1 MSLREAAEAILKS
14 VEGEMSSAYNR
25 AHAVCCGR
33 GIDECCGSPEPEW
46 DEADQLVMNTLASIQ
61 NALRAALAEAEAPKA
76 EPVAWA
82 LAYREDPDDYDHF
95 TTVASTMKRWVEDE
109 DNIAVPLYTHP
120 PKAEAVVNQQMTT
133 EPVELSDEEILAL
146 WQPPLEG
153 AVQRPILGKNKILAF
168 ARAVLAHGRKR

>member
-76 EPVAWA
+76 EPVGDDPSLDPMIANAWDRFTAA
-82 LAYREDPDDYDHF
+82 L
-95 TTVASTMKRWVEDE
+95 DE
-109 DNIAVPLYTHP
+109 AP
-120 PKAEAVVNQQMTT
+120 MT
-133 EPVELSDEEILAL
+133 DEEILAL

>member
-61 NALRAALAEAEAPKA
+61 NALSAALAEDDRRKPCTCHDTSRGPGRPCAVKSGNALGELWRCVEEAEAPKA
-76 EPVAWA
+76 EPVTST
-82 LAYREDPDDYDHF
+82 DDDEVLFVFDADMQGRHWWSGGTWLYPGD
-95 TTVASTMKRWVEDE
+95 TV
-109 DNIAVPLYTHP
+109 
-120 PKAEAVVNQQMTT
+120 VV
-133 EPVELSDEEILAL
+133 
-146 WQPPLEG
+146 
-153 AVQRPILGKNKILAF
+153 R
-168 ARAVLAHGRKR
+168 RAVLAHGRKG